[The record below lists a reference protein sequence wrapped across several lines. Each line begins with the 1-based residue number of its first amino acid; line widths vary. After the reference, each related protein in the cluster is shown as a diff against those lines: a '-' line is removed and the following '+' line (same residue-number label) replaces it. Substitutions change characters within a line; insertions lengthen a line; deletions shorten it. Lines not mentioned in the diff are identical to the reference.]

1 MTKNSHNFLSML
13 MKKKALV
20 TGANGFVGS
29 NLVRALLK
37 KDYEVT
43 CVVRSTSN
51 LSSIENLPVTFK
63 YADYN
68 SISSLQEACKDQEI
82 IFHVAAK
89 VREINEKRYF
99 DANVELTKNLLESM
113 KSSTV
118 KKFVF
123 LSTQAAAGPAA
134 GLIPKTETCD
144 CNPVSYYGK
153 SKLEAEKVVREE
165 CPVPWVI
172 IRPPSVYGPYDKDF
186 LQYFKLVKK
195 HIAPIAGF
203 KKKYFSLVYVEDLV
217 RMIILTSENERAN
230 NEIFFAGDWN
240 VYLLEDFIS
249 AIEEVMQKKAMTLHI
264 PFFLS
269 YILAAFNECMKYFT
283 KKQAT
288 INLQKVKEMKQ
299 CYWLCSTEKAKE
311 ILNYKPHYSLQEGV
325 NKTYQW
331 YKEHQWL

>member
-37 KDYEVT
+37 KGYEVT
-43 CVVRSTSN
+43 CLVRSTSN
-51 LSSIENLPVTFK
+51 LSSIENLPVSLK
-63 YADYN
+63 NADYH
-68 SISSLQEACKDQEI
+68 SLSSLREACEDQEI
-82 IFHVAAK
+82 IFHIAAK

-123 LSTQAAAGPAA
+123 LSTQAAAGPAD
-134 GLIPKTETCD
+134 GLSPKTETCS

-153 SKLEAEKVVREE
+153 SKLEAERVVHEE

-172 IRPPSVYGPYDKDF
+172 IRPPSVYGPRDRDF
-186 LQYFKLVKK
+186 LLYFKLVNK
-195 HIAPIAGF
+195 HLAPMAGS

-217 RMIILTSENERAN
+217 RMIIMAAENERGN
-230 NEIFFAGDWN
+230 NE
-240 VYLLEDFIS
+240 
-249 AIEEVMQKKAMTLHI
+249 
-264 PFFLS
+264 
-269 YILAAFNECMKYFT
+269 
-283 KKQAT
+283 
-288 INLQKVKEMKQ
+288 
-299 CYWLCSTEKAKE
+299 
-311 ILNYKPHYSLQEGV
+311 
-325 NKTYQW
+325 
-331 YKEHQWL
+331 